1 MKNEKVAFLFPG
13 QASQAPGMGL
23 DLYKNSMAAREVFQE
38 ADEILGRKLSKVIF
52 EGTKEELTRTE
63 NAQPSIATV
72 SIAAWRAIESEM
84 GSIQIPNFTA
94 GHSLGEYSSLA
105 TAGALSIKETI
116 DLVSKRGELMEKAC
130 NDSPGGMSAIIG
142 IDSSSVKEVCEE
154 TGTYLS
160 NINTSNQI
168 IIAGK
173 KENLV
178 NAMDLASR
186 LGAKKAIPLPVAGA
200 FHSALM
206 SSAQQELNSVIDDAN
221 FEDAVVPI
229 VANTSAE
236 AITDKR
242 SLRDELKTQLQN
254 CVLWSDSINY
264 MIEEKVETF
273 YEIGPGSVLSGML
286 KRIDSNLN
294 VQNIGNYN
302 QVLDYVEA
310 RS

>member
-1 MKNEKVAFLFPG
+1 MKKEKVAFLFPG
-13 QASQAPGMGL
+13 QASQTPGMGL
-23 DLYKNSMAAREVFQE
+23 DLYKNSIAAREVFHE
-38 ADEILGRKLSKVIF
+38 ADEILGRKLSTVIF
-52 EGTKEELTRTE
+52 EGSKEELTRTE

-84 GSIQIPNFTA
+84 GSIQIPNYTA

-105 TAGALSIKETI
+105 TAGSLSIKDTI
-116 DLVSKRGELMEKAC
+116 ELVSKRGELMEKAC

-142 IDSSSVKEVCEE
+142 IDSVAVKEVCEE

-186 LGAKKAIPLPVAGA
+186 LGAKKAIPLPVSGA

-206 SSAQQELNSVIDDAN
+206 SSAQDELNSVIDSAN

-236 AITDKR
+236 AITDKG
-242 SLRDELKTQLQN
+242 LVRDELKTQLQN

-264 MIEEKVETF
+264 MIDENVETF

-286 KRIDSNLN
+286 KRIDANLK
-294 VQNIGNYN
+294 VKNISNYN
-302 QVLDYVEA
+302 QVLDYVES
-310 RS
+310 RI

>member
-38 ADEILGRKLSKVIF
+38 ADEILGRKLSEVIF

-142 IDSSSVKEVCEE
+142 IDSSSVQEVCEE

-236 AITDKR
+236 AITDKG

-294 VQNIGNYN
+294 VKNIGNYN

-310 RS
+310 IS

>member
-1 MKNEKVAFLFPG
+1 MSFSFLFPG

-38 ADEILGRKLSKVIF
+38 ADEILGRKLSEVIF

-236 AITDKR
+236 AITDKG

-294 VQNIGNYN
+294 VKNIGNYN

>member
-1 MKNEKVAFLFPG
+1 MNNEKVAFLFPG
-13 QASQAPGMGL
+13 QASQTPGMGL
-23 DLYKNSMAAREVFQE
+23 DLYKNSVAAREVFQE
-38 ADEILGRKLSKVIF
+38 ADDILGRNLSTVIF
-52 EGTKEELTRTE
+52 EGSKEELTRTE

-105 TAGALSIKETI
+105 TAGSLSIKDTI
-116 DLVSKRGELMEKAC
+116 ELVSKRGELMEKAC
-130 NDSPGGMSAIIG
+130 NNAPGGMSAIIG
-142 IDSSSVKEVCEE
+142 IDANAVKEVCEE

-186 LGAKKAIPLPVAGA
+186 LGAKKAIPLPVGGA
-200 FHSALM
+200 FHSGLM
-206 SSAQQELNSVIDDAN
+206 ASAQEELNNVIDEAN

-229 VANTSAE
+229 IANTSAE
-236 AITDKR
+236 PITEKNLVR
-242 SLRDELKTQLQN
+242 NELKNQLQN
-254 CVLWSDSINY
+254 CVLWSDSIEY
-264 MIEEKVETF
+264 MVDQDVDTF
-273 YEIGPGSVLSGML
+273 YEIGPGSVLSGMI
-286 KRIDSNLN
+286 KRINSDLN
-294 VQNIGNYN
+294 VKNIGNYD
-302 QVLDYVEA
+302 QVLDYVES

>member
-1 MKNEKVAFLFPG
+1 MNNEKVAFLFPG
-13 QASQAPGMGL
+13 QASQTPGMGL
-23 DLYKNSMAAREVFQE
+23 DLYKNSIAAREVFQE
-38 ADEILGRKLSKVIF
+38 ADDILGRKLSTVIF
-52 EGTKEELTRTE
+52 EGSKEELTRTE

-84 GSIQIPNFTA
+84 RSIQIPNFTA

-105 TAGALSIKETI
+105 TAGSLSIKDTI

-130 NDSPGGMSAIIG
+130 NNAPGGMSAIIG
-142 IDSSSVKEVCEE
+142 IDATAVKEVCEE

-186 LGAKKAIPLPVAGA
+186 LGAKKAIPLPVGGA
-200 FHSALM
+200 FHSGLM
-206 SSAQQELNSVIDDAN
+206 ASAQDELNNVIDEAN

-229 VANTSAE
+229 IANTSAE
-236 AITDKR
+236 PITEKNLVR
-242 SLRDELKTQLQN
+242 NELKNQLQN
-254 CVLWSDSINY
+254 CVLWSDSIEY
-264 MIEEKVETF
+264 MIGQDVDTF
-273 YEIGPGSVLSGML
+273 YEIGPGSVLSGMI
-286 KRIDSNLN
+286 KRINSDLN
-294 VQNIGNYN
+294 VKNIGNYY
-302 QVLDYVEA
+302 QVLDYVES